1 MDSGPWRMVPTRR
14 VSVTPEITPRIRLRY
29 SSRTRPNCVMYGPL
43 CLIGLGKPNSAGNEL
58 PRLTLY
64 LVRCAEAFT
73 YCDCRNL
80 TSKAQAH
87 ENDYR
92 RSDSHA

>member
-1 MDSGPWRMVPTRR
+1 MVPPRR

-64 LVRCAEAFT
+64 LAWQAGVFA
-73 YCDCRNL
+73 CRGSGNL

-87 ENDYR
+87 ENHYR